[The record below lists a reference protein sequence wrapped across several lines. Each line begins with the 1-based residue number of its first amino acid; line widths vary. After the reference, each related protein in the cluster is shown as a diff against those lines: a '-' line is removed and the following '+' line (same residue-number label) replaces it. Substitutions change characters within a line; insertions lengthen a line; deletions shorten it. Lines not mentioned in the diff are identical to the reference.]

1 MLHGAMPVTIIPS
14 AGIMP
19 YLYGSTLDS
28 RVKMVTTQALQVPG
42 YQVLQ
47 YLGSGARSTIW
58 QIRER
63 KSDKLFALKR
73 VVKRQTTDTRFLEQA
88 QNEFA
93 VGSTLHHPVIRKV
106 YENRRIK
113 RWLALREIH
122 LVMELC
128 QGRTLH
134 ENRPESVPEVIRIF
148 CEVADALAY
157 MNVAGYVHADMKPN
171 NVIVSAEGT
180 VKLIDLGQSCPRGTV
195 KQRIQGTPDF
205 IAPEQ
210 VKRRPLDERTDVF
223 NFGAALYWTLTGK
236 PIPTVMPKKG
246 PVTLVHELVFTPAHK
261 VNPEVPR
268 GLSKLIIDCV
278 QLRPTRRAT
287 NMAEVSDRLRAIG
300 DVMERFSAGIAP
312 PAAEAEPDVDAEAS
326 DEDIEFDDDPGSD
339 GDFDIADAIDFGDD
353 DEPRDD

>member
-1 MLHGAMPVTIIPS
+1 
-14 AGIMP
+14 
-19 YLYGSTLDS
+19 
-28 RVKMVTTQALQVPG
+28 MVTTQALQVPG
-42 YQVLQ
+42 YQVLPN
-47 YLGSGARSTIW
+47 LGSGSRSTIW

-63 KSDKLFALKR
+63 KTDRLFALKR
-73 VVKRQTTDTRFLEQA
+73 VVKRQASDTRFLEQA

-106 YENRRIK
+106 YENRRVK

-128 QGRTLH
+128 EGRTLH
-134 ENRPESVPEVIRIF
+134 ENRPESVPEIIRIF

-157 MNVAGYVHADMKPN
+157 MNAAGYIHADMKPN
-171 NVIVSAEGT
+171 NVIIAAEGT
-180 VKLIDLGQSCPRGTV
+180 VKLIDLGQSCRRGTV

-223 NFGAALYWTLTGK
+223 NFGAAMYWTLTGK

-261 VNPEVPR
+261 ANPEVPR
-268 GLSKLIIDCV
+268 GLSKLVIDCV
-278 QLRPTRRAT
+278 QLRPGRRVA
-287 NMAEVSDRLRAIG
+287 NMAEVADRLRAIG
-300 DVMERFSAGIAP
+300 EVMGRLSAGGDQP
-312 PAAEAEPDVDAEAS
+312 PAEAELDIDTAES
-326 DEDIEFDDDPGSD
+326 DGDIDFDDDTEPD
-339 GDFDIADAIDFGDD
+339 GDFEIADGIDFGDE
-353 DEPRDD
+353 DEPRGD